1 MEFGE
6 YARIKLQDAIVFS
19 HPRLL
24 LHIHKKKIAK
34 GSIIA
39 AVEDKSCFALDLRPA
54 HHTLCRVLHLIKNS
68 IGGNKPQGKEIQI
81 RKALH
86 IMHFDDSEKI
96 SIALHPERDHFVDP
110 HFADDLGL
118 TAKPPAFFHKGL
130 QNFSFKHADFMVVGK
145 Y

>member
-39 AVEDKSCFALDLRPA
+39 AVEDKSCFTLHLRPA

-68 IGGNKPQGKEIQI
+68 IGGNKPPGEEIQI
-81 RKALH
+81 PKALH
-86 IMHFDDSEKI
+86 IMHFDDSEKKR
-96 SIALHPERDHFVDP
+96 IALHPDRDHFVDP
-110 HFADDLGL
+110 PFSDDLCL
-118 TAKPPAFFHKGL
+118 TAKAPPFFSNRFQKL
-130 QNFSFKHADFMVVGK
+130 
-145 Y
+145 